1 MEQRE
6 IYQRYAERYHE
17 LVRAEDHEQNLARA
31 LPELVRLAGRRVVE
45 VGAGTGR
52 VTQILLD
59 AGARV
64 WATERELAMIK
75 VAERELRRPE
85 DGRLTIIRASADA
98 LPLADDFVELAVAG
112 WVFGHMRKWMPDD
125 WRAGIGAAI
134 RDIQRVLRPGGELVI
149 IETLGT
155 NSETP
160 SPSPSLA
167 EYYAWLEEHV
177 GLTRAAIRTDYAFAD
192 VEAAAETLGF
202 FFGAEMASRVRA
214 RGSAI
219 VPECTGI
226 WSGVPRLRADST
238 AS

>member
-6 IYQRYAERYHE
+6 IYQRHAERYHE
-17 LVRAEDHEQNLARA
+17 LVRAEDHERNLPRA
-31 LPELVRLAGRRVVE
+31 LTELVTLAGRRVVE

-64 WATERELAMIK
+64 WATEREPAMIK
-75 VAERELRRPE
+75 VARRELSPA
-85 DGRLTIIRASADA
+85 DDRLTLIQASAGA
-98 LPLADDFVELAVAG
+98 LPLEADFAELAVAG

-134 RDIQRVLRPGGELVI
+134 LDLQRVLRPGGELVI

-160 SPSPSLA
+160 RPSPSLA
-167 EYYAWLEEHV
+167 EYYAWLEEQV
-177 GLTRAAIRTDYAFAD
+177 GLTRVAIRTDYAFAD
-192 VEAAAETLGF
+192 VERAAETLGF
-202 FFGAEMASRVRA
+202 FFGPDMAARVRA

-226 WSGVPRLRADST
+226 WSGVPRLRAG
-238 AS
+238 